1 MSQLTAGMLL
11 KVFFA
16 RLMLSLVINR
26 LNSTVQM
33 NVQVHTAS
41 GGSLFGYIKHS

>member
-16 RLMLSLVINR
+16 RLMLSLVISR
-26 LNSTVQM
+26 LNSIDHM

-41 GGSLFGYIKHS
+41 GGSLFEY